1 MKNSKQ
7 TIRLTESE
15 LHEIIAETTKQ
26 AINEL
31 SPEFLAGAYKSAEDR
46 WYNSKSPME
55 RQKRR
60 GQSDRFKQA
69 TIDKYNE
76 KYASEYNDD
85 GIDHKMTDI
94 YYSPATKGAH
104 ARTVTR
110 DTAGDMFTDYTRE
123 YPEGKIDTGSSS
135 NMSYVGREAKPR
147 AMNRASRGEKTI
159 TKSITD
165 LNANESKKPVSITES
180 QLKQIIDESV
190 KKALE
195 NIKK

>member
-1 MKNSKQ
+1 MKNNKQ

-55 RQKRR
+55 RQKRK
-60 GQSDRFKQA
+60 GQSDRFRQA

-76 KYASEYNDD
+76 KYASKHNDD
-85 GIDHKMTDI
+85 GIDHKMTNV

-110 DTAGDMFTDYTRE
+110 DTAGDIFTDYTRE
-123 YPEGKIDTGSSS
+123 YPEGKIDADSSS
-135 NMSYVGREAKPR
+135 NMSYVGRYAEPR
-147 AMNRASRGEKTI
+147 AMKRAARGEKTI
-159 TKSITD
+159 TKSMNN

>member
-7 TIRLTESE
+7 TIRLTESK
-15 LHEIIAETTKQ
+15 LQEIISEATKQ
-26 AINEL
+26 AINEI
-31 SPEFLAGAYKSAEDR
+31 SPEFLASAYKSAEDR

-55 RQKRR
+55 KQKRR

-69 TIDKYNE
+69 AIDKYNE
-76 KYASEYNDD
+76 KYASEYNDN
-85 GIDHKMTDI
+85 GIDHKMTNI

-110 DTAGDMFTDYTRE
+110 DTAGDIYTDYTRE
-123 YPEGKIDTGSSS
+123 NPEGQIDTSTSS
-135 NMSYVGREAKPR
+135 NMSYVGRDAAPR
-147 AMNRASRGEKTI
+147 AMNRAERGEKVI
-159 TKSITD
+159 TKSMNN